1 MSDEVSLLFVPYNG
15 DLGCMSVSCLEFIM
29 RYFIRQVTKNV
40 GFVDRRVHWLERE
53 RGDCVVAEK
62 DVVENTWVVRVLLN
76 PSIII
81 VSGRVRST
89 RSSSATKEVRYKLHY
104 RLSYDS
110 RHVFS
115 EKEKE
120 EMARRMKEKGAEECI
135 SGQSADEVVISVRVR
150 RVSEC

>member
-62 DVVENTWVVRVLLN
+62 DVVENTWAVRVLLN

-120 EMARRMKEKGAEECI
+120 EVAHRMKEKEEERLA
-135 SGQSADEVVISVRVR
+135 GQRADEVVVSVCR
-150 RVSEC
+150 RARR